1 MANEIYADQ
10 LLHLIGRVAVE
21 SFATGV
27 TGVERLGVRASDLET
42 LIGEIAASPT
52 ANTVQDRLKT
62 IASAIGTT
70 NGKDFATQTTLA
82 AILAKIIA
90 SPATEAKQDTGNT
103 ALTNIYNRLTTD
115 PATQTGLTAVLDKLI
130 AAPATEA
137 KQDTANTHLST
148 LAGVDFATQTTLAAA
163 LMKLQSILS
172 QLQGT
177 GTGNLNISIED
188 AGITLPTDK
197 QGILKTEV
205 VYTATALGASA
216 SYTSSWIPVS
226 TMRRLLILLNAD
238 QTGNLYVEHSRDG
251 SAARRVT
258 TVAVAANTPQ
268 GIEEICYSSY
278 ARVVYVNDATA
289 QGSFEL
295 SVMTSAD

>member
-1 MANEIYADQ
+1 M
-10 LLHLIGRVAVE
+10 
-21 SFATGV
+21 
-27 TGVERLGVRASDLET
+27 
-42 LIGEIAASPT
+42 
-52 ANTVQDRLKT
+52 
-62 IASAIGTT
+62 
-70 NGKDFATQTTLA
+70 
-82 AILAKIIA
+82 
-90 SPATEAKQDTGNT
+90 
-103 ALTNIYNRLTTD
+103 
-115 PATQTGLTAVLDKLI
+115 
-130 AAPATEA
+130 
-137 KQDTANTHLST
+137 
-148 LAGVDFATQTTLAAA
+148 
-163 LMKLQSILS
+163 
-172 QLQGT
+172 
-177 GTGNLNISIED
+177 
-188 AGITLPTDK
+188 PTDK

-258 TVAVAANTPQ
+258 TVAVAASTPQ